1 MPGWL
6 MVRYYDIMPFEL
18 TKSSSHVGLSDTA
31 DIIRHNR
38 TVCILNAPGSDSLE
52 EDIGE
57 LHDSQLCRYDET
69 PLSNGDQDYFIFSGW
84 IIPNGTRTSKNG
96 TVGDFPKGY
105 RDAQKSWSFD

>member
-1 MPGWL
+1 MHL
-6 MVRYYDIMPFEL
+6 EAE
-18 TKSSSHVGLSDTA
+18 H
-31 DIIRHNR
+31 
-38 TVCILNAPGSDSLE
+38 DSLE

-69 PLSNGDQDYFIFSGW
+69 PLSNSDQDYFIFSGW
-84 IIPNGTRTSKNG
+84 IIPNGTRTSKSG